1 MKNKAFEN
9 KAYTHGFSFLKSMFD
24 MKSAMPYLLTEI
36 NFEEVLYLFKKKTN
50 EKKKYHIN
58 ESENVHV

>member
-1 MKNKAFEN
+1 MA
-9 KAYTHGFSFLKSMFD
+9 SFLKSMFD

-58 ESENVHV
+58 ESENIHV